1 MSKKGRG
8 GFTLVEL
15 LVGVGILLITFASF
29 SRLHMGS
36 SRLAL
41 EERQAPRVLASAVRY
56 GAEFAA
62 SRRVAVYLYLGPG
75 GTLALDLSDPCST
88 CSPLENLGRIPT
100 SCTVSPTLSSG
111 TYRRLLE
118 FRPPGVVENPAPPVN
133 LSVSCS
139 RSAGTV
145 RVDRWGNASFR

>member
-1 MSKKGRG
+1 MSRKGRE

-15 LVGVGILLITFASF
+15 LVGIGIVLIALVSF
-29 SRLHMGS
+29 SRLHIGS

-62 SRRVAVYLYLGPG
+62 SRQVAVYLYLGPG
-75 GTLALDLSDPCST
+75 GTLALDLSDPCDT
-88 CSPLENLGRIPT
+88 CSPLERLGKIPA

-111 TYRRLLE
+111 AYRRLLE
-118 FRPPGVVENPAPPVN
+118 FRPPGVVENPTPPVT

-139 RSAGTV
+139 RSTGTV